1 MAKRK
6 VTITRLSALL
16 RGPEWLSRDAHIV
29 ILARSLRTLGYGCTS
44 ILVAGMLSEDGV
56 SALGI
61 GVLLGV
67 AALGSVTASIAMGV
81 FADRFGRR
89 RSLLVTAGLMGL
101 AGGVFAVCESYPILL
116 IAAFIGTISP
126 STNDNSPFSGVE
138 QAMLA
143 QSCPARHHT
152 AVFARYSMS
161 ALLAGALGGLVAAA
175 LGLLTTVEPG
185 DAAFVLYAMLSILI
199 FGLYRG
205 LSPDV
210 EPAAGEPT
218 TRAAGPPGREDR
230 RLSPLMC
237 KLACLFAVDGFA
249 GGLAVQAILALWF
262 QQRFGATD
270 TELGILFFGANLL
283 PALSQAVAPALVVR
297 YGLLSTMLVPH
308 AVSNLLL
315 LCVPWSPTFGWAATA
330 LWTRQALSK
339 IDVPARQ
346 AFTAAVVTPAERTA
360 AASLTTVARS
370 IAVSASPLTSSAML
384 AGPMLACGA
393 PFLLGGGLALAYDVT
408 MWRSFRDVAA
418 AAAARGRHRLRRNEA
433 PTISDDHAPAI
444 DPPTVAL
451 EDTVPLNLRYDP
463 VAHVHALRRIAAEAP
478 LADEPGGV
486 VGRGTRARSR

>member
-1 MAKRK
+1 M
-6 VTITRLSALL
+6 S
-16 RGPEWLSRDAHIV
+16 PEL
-29 ILARSLRTLGYGCTS
+29 
-44 ILVAGMLSEDGV
+44 
-56 SALGI
+56 
-61 GVLLGV
+61 
-67 AALGSVTASIAMGV
+67 
-81 FADRFGRR
+81 
-89 RSLLVTAGLMGL
+89 
-101 AGGVFAVCESYPILL
+101 VFAVCESYPVLL
-116 IAAFIGTISP
+116 VAAFIGTISP

-138 QAMLA
+138 QAILA

-175 LGLLTTVEPG
+175 LGLLTTVG
-185 DAAFVLYAMLSILI
+185 ARRRS
-199 FGLYRG
+199 
-205 LSPDV
+205 LSPVRRAEHRDLRPLPRA
-210 EPAAGEPT
+210 ESGRRTRRGRAG
-218 TRAAGPPGREDR
+218 RATARNRRSPGKTA
-230 RLSPLMC
+230 LSPLMC

-270 TELGILFFGANLL
+270 AQLGILFFGANLL

-297 YGLLSTMLVPH
+297 YGLLGTMLVPH

-315 LCVPWSPTFGWAATA
+315 LCVPWSPTFGWAAAA

-384 AGPMLACGA
+384 AGPMITCGA

-408 MWRSFRDVAA
+408 MWHSFRDVAA
-418 AAAARGRHRLRRNEA
+418 AAAAKGRHRLRRPRRRAPDRTADIGATGRFGRWA
-433 PTISDDHAPAI
+433 PTIATS
-444 DPPTVAL
+444 TMAL

-463 VAHVHALRRIAAEAP
+463 VERV
-478 LADEPGGV
+478 
-486 VGRGTRARSR
+486 RARRRMAATDLSAPAASPHREAVHDHLQRPQHQDPRSDPSPSAGPHPTEGRPSSR